1 MKNLFYMMNIN
12 FYVKSMGSFIILS
25 VMVIWKA
32 YQMLPIAHWLIRV
45 QGIGEDMPSNMLSF
59 INFESLEFYWTYFF
73 ALQTTTPKIL
83 SMRLMSLDHEPK
95 NKIMCYEL
103 EPWVL
108 TPFLCKYGLFW
119 ALEEIPLKS
128 MKVLTWCRS
137 PMKWSH
143 VVWKICPQHGETS
156 KKSITPTHLHTRT
169 VDTDMLFLSLKN
181 YPNVF
186 TKQFDMLFFKN
197 EAFPKVFKK

>member
-1 MKNLFYMMNIN
+1 MKGFPNVTYCTLTHQSSRNWGRHAKQHAFLYQLWIIGVLLNILFRPPNHDSKN
-12 FYVKSMGSFIILS
+12 SLNETHELGSWAKKWDNVLWAWTMGF
-25 VMVIWKA
+25 
-32 YQMLPIAHWLIRV
+32 
-45 QGIGEDMPSNMLSF
+45 D
-59 INFESLEFYWTYFF
+59 T
-73 ALQTTTPKIL
+73 
-83 SMRLMSLDHEPK
+83 
-95 NKIMCYEL
+95 
-103 EPWVL
+103 
-108 TPFLCKYGLFW
+108 FLCKYGLFW

-128 MKVLTWCRS
+128 MKVLTWCRL

-156 KKSITPTHLHTRT
+156 KKSITPTDLHTRT

>member
-1 MKNLFYMMNIN
+1 MKGFPNVTYCTLTHQSSRNWGRHAKQHAFLYQLW
-12 FYVKSMGSFIILS
+12 IIGVL
-25 VMVIWKA
+25 
-32 YQMLPIAHWLIRV
+32 L
-45 QGIGEDMPSNMLSF
+45 
-59 INFESLEFYWTYFF
+59 TYFF

-95 NKIMCYEL
+95 NEIMCYEL

-197 EAFPKVFKK
+197 GAFPKVFKK